1 MHCAILIK
9 KLHFY
14 GERREVYSSTSH
26 KYIYIYICTYV
37 CICVCIHIYLYMHV
51 CMHIRDLWSYL
62 PLYIGIGGDEGLAG
76 SPKHWRGLDRD
87 GRWWRGKRKLRFHLP
102 ACHSDTTYN
111 VGSWRRRSIHCNL
124 YKMAAVFGALCIKR
138 FPSRRDERNKY
149 HPLMA
154 N

>member
-1 MHCAILIK
+1 MHKNIENPWQVDIVQILITWATRSCAILIK
-9 KLHFY
+9 K
-14 GERREVYSSTSH
+14 
-26 KYIYIYICTYV
+26 ICFHEDV
-37 CICVCIHIYLYMHV
+37 CVC
-51 CMHIRDLWSYL
+51 IRDLWSYL
-62 PLYIGIGGDEGLAG
+62 SIYIGIGGDEGLAG

-138 FPSRRDERNKY
+138 LPSWRREMNAHTY
-149 HPLMA
+149 HKL
-154 N
+154 NRSIH